1 MEIVDSAIETREVDW
16 EFKVLDE
23 NSGEFRAYF
32 AVFGNV
38 DRAEEILEPGS
49 IENVDEFTRDGWIG
63 INHKMTDLPVAY
75 PITVDQDEHGLLV
88 YGRFHSHP
96 EAQAC
101 RMVVKERLAAGK
113 TVKGSIGYK
122 VSDAIRDTLGNRT
135 VRRLKQVRLFE
146 ASFVNLPANAR
157 ADVLSVKGA
166 TMLGTKGG
174 GDKLNSAGLSFANGL
189 IKKGK
194 VSDGAWSFSGDDG
207 NALLGPDKEHP
218 DWTTFG
224 KCHLCVSS
232 DGSPETKDHYKYPFA
247 KKVGGEIK
255 LFVAALRAIRSRASQ
270 QDVGGVFDAAGR
282 LLKKAQ
288 PDEDDG
294 DSSKKSLNQESGR
307 RMPALQAEF
316 KSALIDQLHELIESE
331 FKAGRAIS
339 STNHQKLTEMHGQLA
354 AMCNTLKSFL
364 AAHAPAEADD
374 DDGDEDEDDKKTKK
388 KAAASKAQP
397 DDEEDDDDDDGSD
410 DDVDGDEDETD
421 DDVDEKAK
429 KKRAPKTNTKPAP
442 TAKAGD
448 PRRVAGN
455 AIPGQGSPTAADIK
469 SSDAM
474 SEDTRSRLAASL
486 QRARSIV
493 VDAQRGLAML
503 PKLRG

>member
-1 MEIVDSAIETREVDW
+1 MEESIQTKDCDW

-49 IENVDEFTRDGWIG
+49 IENIDEFTKDGWIG
-63 INHKMTDLPVAY
+63 TNHRMTDLPVAY
-75 PITVDQDEHGLLV
+75 PISVEQDEHGLLV

-122 VSDAIRDTLGNRT
+122 VSDSIRDTLGNRT

-166 TMLGTKGG
+166 TMLDSKGG

-194 VSDGAWSFSGDDG
+194 VSDGSWSFSGDDG
-207 NALLGPDKEHP
+207 NALLGDDKEHP

-255 LFVAALRAIRSRASQ
+255 LFAAALRAIRSRASQ

-282 LLKKAQ
+282 LLKKVS
-288 PDEDDG
+288 PDEGDG
-294 DSSKKSLNQESGR
+294 DDSKKSLNQESGR

-316 KSALIDQLHELIESE
+316 KSALIEQLHELIEAE

-339 STNHQKLTEMHGQLA
+339 STNHQKLAEMHGQLA

-364 AAHAPAEADD
+364 DAHAPAEADDD

-397 DDEEDDDDDDGSD
+397 DDEEDDD
-410 DDVDGDEDETD
+410 GDEDEAD
-421 DDVDEKAK
+421 DEADDEDDGDEKAK
-429 KKRAPKTNTKPAP
+429 KKKKPAPKTNTKPAP
-442 TAKAGD
+442 AAKAGD

-455 AIPGQGSPTAADIK
+455 AIPGQGSPTAEDVK
-469 SSDAM
+469 SAK
-474 SEDTRSRLAASL
+474 SEDSVSPDTRSRLAASL

-503 PKLRG
+503 PKSRG

>member
-1 MEIVDSAIETREVDW
+1 MEELIQTKDCDW

-49 IENVDEFTRDGWIG
+49 IENVDEFTKDGWIG
-63 INHKMTDLPVAY
+63 TNHRMSDLPVAY

-122 VSDAIRDTLGNRT
+122 VTDSIRDTLGNRT

-166 TMLGTKGG
+166 TMLSSKSGS
-174 GDKLNSAGLSFANGL
+174 DKLNSAGLSFANGL

-207 NALLGPDKEHP
+207 NALLGSDKEHP

-232 DGSPETKDHYKYPFA
+232 DGNPETKDHYKYPFA

-255 LFVAALRAIRSRASQ
+255 LFAAALRAIRSRASQ

-282 LLKKAQ
+282 LLKKVQ

-294 DSSKKSLNQESGR
+294 GDSKKSLNQESGQ

-331 FKAGRAIS
+331 FKTGRAIS
-339 STNHQKLTEMHGQLA
+339 SSNHQKLTEMHGQLA
-354 AMCNTLKSFL
+354 SMCNTLKSFL
-364 AAHAPAEADD
+364 DAHAPGETDDDEDEDEDDTKTKKKVAASKSQSDDEDDDEDEDGSDDSDEDGDEND
-374 DDGDEDEDDKKTKK
+374 DDGDEKAKGKK
-388 KAAASKAQP
+388 K
-397 DDEEDDDDDDGSD
+397 
-410 DDVDGDEDETD
+410 
-421 DDVDEKAK
+421 K
-429 KKRAPKTNTKPAP
+429 KPAPKTNTKPAP
-442 TAKAGD
+442 PVKAGD

-455 AIPGQGSPTAADIK
+455 AIPGQGAPTAEDIK
-469 SSDAM
+469 SVQPT

-503 PKLRG
+503 PKSRG